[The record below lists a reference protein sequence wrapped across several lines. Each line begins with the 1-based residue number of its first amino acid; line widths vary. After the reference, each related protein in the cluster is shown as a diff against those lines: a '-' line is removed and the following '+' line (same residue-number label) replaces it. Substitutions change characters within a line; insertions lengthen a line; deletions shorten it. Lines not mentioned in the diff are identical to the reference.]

1 MPMNLNPFAP
11 FAPYLRPYR
20 WHIAIG
26 LVLLFGVQAATMTVP
41 MVLKWA
47 IDAAS
52 ASFAGTP
59 YTYHTGYIKGDLALY
74 AGSLVALGLLHWL
87 MEFGMRWYLSGM
99 ARGVER
105 DLRRIYVVHLLALP
119 LGFFQTRQVGDLMAR
134 ATSDIEAIQRF
145 MHHAFRMALTG
156 LLAFFLSLGLMSTI
170 DWQLALLSLAPMPLM
185 VVMMRWVG
193 SVVRVGYRQ
202 VQEQFAAIAAQIQ
215 ENLSGIRVVKAFA
228 LGADQRAKFDR
239 LNEDYVEKNRRL
251 INIRSLFYPFT
262 FLINGL
268 SMLAILWLGG
278 MRVIEGSLSLG
289 DFVAFNAYLLRLGR
303 PMQFLGRMV
312 DEYQRAAASLR
323 RIEAVLREE
332 PQTGAEDGEAD
343 GEPIRGQIEFRH
355 LHFAY
360 NGQDVL
366 RDVDVQVPVGGT
378 LAVVGRVGSGKTT
391 LARLVPRLIE
401 SGPGQVLVDGV
412 PIEEIPLKKL
422 RTAIGYVPQDTFLFS
437 DTIRGN
443 VALGT
448 ADDAVEGAVQA
459 AQLKADLAGFP
470 AGLETIVGERGVT
483 LSGGQKQRTA
493 LARAL
498 ARDPAILILDDALAS
513 VDTRTEEAILKE
525 LRQVMIERTT
535 ILIAHRISTVK
546 DADQILVLDGGGIA
560 ERGTHQELVERNGIY
575 ADMYRRQHLAEEL
588 GEL

>member
-1 MPMNLNPFAP
+1 MPMNINPFAP
-11 FAPYLRPYR
+11 FNSYLRPYR
-20 WHIAIG
+20 GQIAVGI
-26 LVLLFGVQAATMTVP
+26 VLLLGGQVATMTVP
-41 MVLKWA
+41 LVLKWA

-52 ASFAGTP
+52 AVVSGASVDF
-59 YTYHTGYIKGDLALY
+59 HTGTIRGDLALY
-74 AGSLVALGLLHWL
+74 AGGLVALALLQWL

-99 ARGVER
+99 ARKVER
-105 DLRRIYVVHLLALP
+105 DVRRMYVTHLISLP
-119 LGFFQTRQVGDLMAR
+119 LSFFHTHMVGDLMAR

-145 MHHAFRMALTG
+145 MHHAFRMSLSG
-156 LLAFFLSLGLMSTI
+156 LLGLFLSLGLMSAI

-193 SVVRVGYRQ
+193 GMVRVGYRQ

-228 LGADQRAKFDR
+228 LGAEQKAKFDR
-239 LNEDYVEKNRRL
+239 LNEDFVAKNRRMVK
-251 INIRSLFYPFT
+251 IRSLFLPFT
-262 FLINGL
+262 SLINGL

-278 MRVIEGSLSLG
+278 TRVIDGSLSLG

-303 PMQFLGRMV
+303 PMSFLGRMV
-312 DEYQRAAASLR
+312 DEYHRAVASLR
-323 RIEAVLREE
+323 RIEAILRQES
-332 PQTGAEDGEAD
+332 QDGAGAGED
-343 GEPIRGQIEFRH
+343 GEPIRGEIEFRH

-360 NGQDVL
+360 NGHDVL
-366 RDVDVQVPVGGT
+366 RDVDIKVPVGKT

-401 SGPGQVLVDGV
+401 SGAGQVFIDGV
-412 PIEEIPLKKL
+412 PIENIPLGKL

-437 DTIRGN
+437 DTIREN

-448 ADDAVEGAVQA
+448 ASDAVDGAVET
-459 AQLKADLAGFP
+459 AQLKSDLKGFP
-470 AGLETIVGERGVT
+470 EGLETVVGERGVT

-493 LARAL
+493 LARAIV
-498 ARDPAILILDDALAS
+498 RDPSILILDDALAS
-513 VDTRTEEAILKE
+513 IDTRTEEAILKE
-525 LRQVMIERTT
+525 LRQVMTGRTT

-546 DADQILVLDGGGIA
+546 DADQILVLDDGGVA
-560 ERGTHQELVERNGIY
+560 ERGTHDELVARNGIY
-575 ADMYRRQHLAEEL
+575 ADMYRRQHMAYEL

>member
-1 MPMNLNPFAP
+1 MKLNPFAP
-11 FAPYLRPYR
+11 FSSYLRPYR
-20 WHIAIG
+20 WQIAVGII
-26 LVLLFGVQAATMTVP
+26 LLLGVQAATMTVP

-47 IDAAS
+47 IDAMGAS
-52 ASFAGTP
+52 RTGEP
-59 YTYHTGYIKGDLALY
+59 YAYHTGSIEGDLALY
-74 AGSLVALGLLHWL
+74 AGGLAVLGIVHWL

-105 DLRRIYVVHLLALP
+105 DLRRKYVVHLLELP
-119 LGFFQTRQVGDLMAR
+119 LAFFQTRQVGDLMAR

-156 LLAFFLSLGLMSTI
+156 LLAFFLSLGLMSSI
-170 DWQLALLSLAPMPLM
+170 DWQLALLALAPMPLM

-193 SVVRVGYRQ
+193 GMVRVGYRQ

-228 LGADQRAKFDR
+228 LGDDQRAKFDR

-251 INIRSLFYPFT
+251 INIRSLFFPFT

-268 SMLAILWLGG
+268 SMLVILWLGG
-278 MRVIEGSLSLG
+278 TRVIEGSLTLG

-303 PMQFLGRMV
+303 PMEFLGRMV
-312 DEYQRAAASLR
+312 DEYQRAIASLR
-323 RIEAVLREE
+323 RIEAVLDEE
-332 PQTGAEDGEAD
+332 SQAGVEDGGE
-343 GEPIRGQIEFRH
+343 GEPIRGEIEFRH

-360 NGQDVL
+360 NGHDVL
-366 RDVDVQVPVGGT
+366 RDVDVKIPAGGT

-401 SGPGQVLVDGV
+401 AGAGQVLIDGV
-412 PIEEIPLKKL
+412 PIEEIPIKKL

-437 DTIRGN
+437 DTIREN

-448 ADDAVEGAVQA
+448 ADNVVEEAVQA
-459 AQLKADLAGFP
+459 AQLKTDLADFP
-470 AGLETIVGERGVT
+470 AGLETLVGERGVT

-493 LARAL
+493 LARAI
-498 ARDPAILILDDALAS
+498 ACDPRILILDDALAS
-513 VDTRTEEAILKE
+513 VDTRTEEQILKQ
-525 LRQVMIERTT
+525 LRRVMAERTT
-535 ILIAHRISTVK
+535 ILIAHRISTVM

-560 ERGTHQELVERNGIY
+560 ERGTHQQLLARNGIY